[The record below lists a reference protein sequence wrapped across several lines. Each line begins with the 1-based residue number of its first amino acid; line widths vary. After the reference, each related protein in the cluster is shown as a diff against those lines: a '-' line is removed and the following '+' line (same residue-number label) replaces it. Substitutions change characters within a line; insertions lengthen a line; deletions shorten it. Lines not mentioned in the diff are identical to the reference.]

1 MNERGCIQM
10 CLQISE
16 ENIDLMGKAEAME
29 TNMGD
34 QLFTWNISKSFFK
47 KVYLGDGFL
56 NI

>member
-34 QLFTWNISKSFFK
+34 QLFTWNILKSFLK
-47 KVYLGDGFL
+47 KFT
-56 NI
+56 

>member
-1 MNERGCIQM
+1 M